1 MITKILEDNL
11 DSISLAA
18 TALIAG
24 RLVAFPT
31 ETVYGLG
38 ANATKDDAVA
48 SIFKAKSRPSFN
60 PLIIHFN
67 NILDVKKEVSW
78 NDTAEVLAKTFWP
91 GPITLILNRKTTS
104 QISLLASAGL
114 ETIAVRIPR
123 HHIAQTLIEKSG
135 FPIAAPSANESG
147 LLSPT
152 NAQHVMKS
160 LHNRVT
166 YILDG
171 QATEIGLESTV
182 IDLSREVPAI
192 LRPGYIT
199 KEQIEKTIKHS
210 VIEKLDAVSDAK
222 IISPGMITK
231 HYSPNTPLRINATK
245 FIKNEKVIGF
255 GPKAPPKSM
264 NLSYS
269 SNLDE
274 AASNLFKFLH
284 ELDHTN
290 TRSIAVMPIPE
301 AGLGIAINDRLRR
314 ASSKD

>member
-11 DSISLAA
+11 DNISLAA
-18 TALIAG
+18 NAIIAG

-48 SIFKAKSRPSFN
+48 NIFKAKSRPSFN
-60 PLIIHFN
+60 PLIIHFK
-67 NILDVKKEVSW
+67 NISDVKKEVFW
-78 NDTAEVLAKTFWP
+78 NDTAETLARTFWP
-91 GPITLILNRKTTS
+91 GPMTLILNRKETS
-104 QISLLASAGL
+104 RISLLASAGL
-114 ETIAVRIPR
+114 ESIAVRIPR
-123 HHIAQTLIEKSG
+123 HRIAQTLIEKSG
-135 FPIAAPSANESG
+135 FPLAAPSANESG
-147 LLSPT
+147 MLSPT
-152 NAQHVMKS
+152 DAHHVMKS
-160 LHNRVT
+160 LHNKIA

-171 QATEIGLESTV
+171 KATKIGLESTV
-182 IDLSREVPAI
+182 IDLSNDAPTI

-210 VIEKLDAVSDAK
+210 VIADLDISSDAK

-245 FIKNEKVIGF
+245 FTKNEKVIGF
-255 GPKAPPKSM
+255 GSKAPPLAM

-274 AASNLFKFLH
+274 ASSNLFKFLH

-290 TRSIAVMPIPE
+290 TQSIAVMPIPE
-301 AGLGIAINDRLRR
+301 VGLGIAINDRLRR
-314 ASSKD
+314 ASAKD